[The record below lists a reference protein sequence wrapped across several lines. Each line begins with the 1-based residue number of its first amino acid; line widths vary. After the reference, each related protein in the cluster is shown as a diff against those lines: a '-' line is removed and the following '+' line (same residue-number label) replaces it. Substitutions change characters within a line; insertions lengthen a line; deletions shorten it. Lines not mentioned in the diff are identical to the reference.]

1 LLGEKMALYQYIAL
15 SKAGKE
21 DKGIVDAPNI
31 QVARNKLK
39 NKGLYVRTIKEDT
52 EKKERELFPFLA
64 KLVYRIPRKEVGMFV
79 RQLGT
84 LIGAGIPLD
93 RSLSNIIDQTEN
105 KNFKKVVIEMK
116 AAITEGA
123 SLSQAMEKHPDVF
136 PKQFPSLISVGEKTG
151 EYEKTLMRLAEL
163 EEASSELKSKVQ
175 VAMVYPFIMG
185 LLSLVVAIFLL
196 TIVIPQIQEL
206 FTQFDAELPLITRIV
221 IGISS
226 AIINYWWLMIGSVFG
241 GIYFFIR
248 FKNSK
253 NGRPK
258 WDRFVLKIPIFGSL
272 IKKVLVSGFARNL
285 SVLLANRVNLI
296 TSLDIVSIAVSNHVF
311 ESEIRS
317 AISKIK
323 EGGKL
328 SDSLQGSLILSPMV
342 IGMISAGEVSDT
354 VPQMMSKL
362 ADIFDSEVNN
372 AIKSMTQ
379 SLEPIM
385 IVVMGGLIFTIMAA
399 IMTPMYKLTQ
409 DIQNL

>member
-1 LLGEKMALYQYIAL
+1 MALYQYIAL

>member
-1 LLGEKMALYQYIAL
+1 MALYQYVAF
-15 SKAGKE
+15 SKSGKE
-21 DKGIVDAPNI
+21 DKGIVDAPTI
-31 QVARNKLK
+31 QAARNKLK
-39 NKGLYVRTIKEDT
+39 SKGLYVRVIKEDSA
-52 EKKERELFPFLA
+52 KKEKELFPFLS
-64 KLVYRIPRKEVGMFV
+64 KFLYRIPRKEIGLFV

-105 KNFKKVVIEMK
+105 QNFKKVVIEMK
-116 AAITEGA
+116 ASVTEGS
-123 SLSQAMEKHPDVF
+123 SLSQSMEKHPDVF

-151 EYEKTLMRLAEL
+151 EYEKTLLRLAEL
-163 EEASSELKSKVQ
+163 EEASQELKSKVQ
-175 VAMVYPFIMG
+175 VAMIYPFIMG
-185 LLSLVVAIFLL
+185 LLSLTVAIFLL
-196 TIVIPQIQEL
+196 TVVIPQIQEL

-221 IGISS
+221 IGLSY
-226 AIINYWWLMIGSVFG
+226 AITNYWWLMIGTVFFSVYSFL
-241 GIYFFIR
+241 R

-253 NGRPK
+253 TGRPK
-258 WDRFVLKIPIFGSL
+258 WDRFVLKVPVFGSL
-272 IKKVLVSGFARNL
+272 IRKVLVSGFSRNL

-296 TSLDIVSIAVSNHVF
+296 TSLDIVSVAVSNYVF
-311 ESEIRS
+311 EAEIRT
-317 AISKIK
+317 AIDRIK

-328 SDSLQGSLILSPMV
+328 SDSFQGSVILSPMV

>member
-1 LLGEKMALYQYIAL
+1 MALFQYVAF
-15 SKAGKE
+15 SRAGKE
-21 DKGIVDAPNI
+21 EKGIVDAPSI
-31 QVARNKLK
+31 QAARNKLK
-39 NKGLYVRTIKEDT
+39 TKGLYVRVIKEDNV
-52 EKKERELFPFLA
+52 KKEKELFPFLA
-64 KLVYRIPRKEVGMFV
+64 KIVYRIPRKEIGLFV

-105 KNFKKVVIEMK
+105 QNFKKVVIEMK
-116 AAITEGA
+116 ASITEGA
-123 SLSQAMEKHPDVF
+123 SLSQSMEKHPDVF

-151 EYEKTLMRLAEL
+151 EYEKTLIRLAEL
-163 EEASSELKSKVQ
+163 EEASQELKSKVQ
-175 VAMVYPFIMG
+175 VAMIYPFIMG
-185 LLSLVVAIFLL
+185 LLSLVVAVFLL
-196 TIVIPQIQEL
+196 TVVIPQIQEL
-206 FTQFDAELPLITRIV
+206 FTSFDAELPLITRIV
-221 IGISS
+221 IGLSN
-226 AIINYWWLMIGSVFG
+226 AIINFWWLMIGSILFVT
-241 GIYFFIR
+241 YSFIR

-253 NGRPK
+253 SGRPK
-258 WDRFVLKIPIFGSL
+258 WDKFLLKIPVFGSL
-272 IKKVLVSGFARNL
+272 TRKVLVSGFARNL

-296 TSLDIVSIAVSNHVF
+296 TSLDIVSISVDNFVF
-311 ESEIRS
+311 EAEIKS
-317 AISKIK
+317 AIGRIK

-328 SDSLQGSLILSPMV
+328 SDSFQGSAILSPMV

>member
-1 LLGEKMALYQYIAL
+1 MALYQYIAL

-21 DKGIVDAPNI
+21 DKGIVDAANI

-52 EKKERELFPFLA
+52 EKKERELFPFLS

-116 AAITEGA
+116 AAITEGS
-123 SLSQAMEKHPDVF
+123 SLSQSMEKHPDVF

-296 TSLDIVSIAVSNHVF
+296 TSLDIVSVAVSNHVF

>member
-1 LLGEKMALYQYIAL
+1 MALYQYVAF
-15 SKAGKE
+15 SKAGKDE
-21 DKGIVDAPNI
+21 KGLVDAPNI
-31 QVARNKLK
+31 QAARNKLK
-39 NKGLYVRTIKEDT
+39 NKGLYVRTIKEDNV
-52 EKKERELFPFLA
+52 KKERELFPFLS
-64 KLVYRIPRKEVGMFV
+64 KLVYRIPRKEIGLFV

-105 KNFKKVVIEMK
+105 TNFKKVVIEMK
-116 AAITEGA
+116 AAVTEGA
-123 SLSQAMEKHPDVF
+123 SLSQAMEKHPEVF

-196 TIVIPQIQEL
+196 TVVIPQIQEL

-221 IGISS
+221 IGISN
-226 AIINYWWLMIGSVFG
+226 AIINFWWLMIGSILGSV
-241 GIYFFIR
+241 YAFIR
-248 FKNSK
+248 FKTSK
-253 NGRPK
+253 TGRPK

-272 IKKVLVSGFARNL
+272 IRKVLVSGFARNL
-285 SVLLANRVNLI
+285 SVLLSNRVNLI
-296 TSLDIVSIAVSNHVF
+296 TSLDIVSVAVDNHTF
-311 ESEIRS
+311 EVEIRS
-317 AISKIK
+317 AIDKIK

-328 SDSLQGSLILSPMV
+328 SESFQGSVILSPMV

>member
-1 LLGEKMALYQYIAL
+1 MALYQYIAL

-21 DKGIVDAPNI
+21 DKGIVDAANI

>member
-1 LLGEKMALYQYIAL
+1 MALYQYIAL

-296 TSLDIVSIAVSNHVF
+296 TSLDIVSVAVSNHVF